1 MKGSIIYVKG
11 HKSSEIQSEQCLES
25 FQKYGWDVSLVEG
38 VTPETLDDKEWDVP
52 CIKGGRLI
60 GFRDKGE
67 RSYLTKK
74 SCLTNHVR
82 IWRKVIETNEPH
94 AFIEQD
100 AICISKYDHKYF
112 DDVLILNIDYA
123 FKLPSVL
130 GTLSSM
136 AGYTPFP
143 TLIPKALP
151 SNYPLQYY
159 KNNAYNGHNMI
170 PGTAAYAITPS
181 GAKKLLK
188 AAEEYGIDQSDFLI
202 NEHNVRLS
210 YISPSPVKFNT
221 KNLNLS
227 HKL

>member
-11 HKSSEIQSEQCLES
+11 HKASEIQAEQSLKS
-25 FQKYGWDVSLVEG
+25 FEKYGWDVSLVEG

-52 CIKGGRLI
+52 CIKDGRLI

-74 SCLTNHVR
+74 SCLTNHAR
-82 IWRKVIETNEPH
+82 IWRKVVETNESH

-100 AICISKYDHKYF
+100 AICISRYDPKYF
-112 DDVLILNIDYA
+112 SDVLILNIDYA
-123 FKLPSVL
+123 FKPPSVL
-130 GTLSSM
+130 GSLNSM

-143 TLIPKALP
+143 ALMPKMLP
-151 SNYPLQYY
+151 SDYPLQYY
-159 KNNAYNGHNMI
+159 KNNVYKGYNMM
-170 PGTAAYAITPS
+170 PGTAAYAVTPS
-181 GAKKLLK
+181 GAEKLLK
-188 AAEEYGIDQSDFLI
+188 AAEENGIDQSDFFI
-202 NEHNVRLS
+202 NDHHVQLA
-210 YISPSPVKFNT
+210 YISPCPVKFNT